1 MNLHRPT
8 GFTGLCVLVVF
19 GISGLTSV
27 DAHAQVGSALVAVP
41 WQPEKSLS
49 ATNYFIGF
57 ESESDGA
64 GFDTDLARGVSFGRF
79 RLDNQ
84 DPQSVSF
91 GWLYDHTVIDSGDPV
106 LPERLV
112 SVAFAAGIGLGEIG
126 DGWNLR
132 VSAGGGTASDQP
144 FSDEQGWYGV
154 GSLVATKQLD
164 QRSSLTFIVDYDG
177 SRAIWPDVPLPGFQ
191 YTVVESRS
199 LRYSFGLPFSTL
211 YYQPDDR
218 WTFDLR
224 YIVPIGGSADV
235 SFKIDDRWS
244 AYGNYTATTRG
255 YHLDGEP
262 DNERFFFEQSRLETG
277 LRFTPAP
284 GWRWT
289 FAGGWAFDQEF
300 TRGFDVRDDDT
311 VRELDDAAFLRVG
324 LRLDF

>member
-1 MNLHRPT
+1 MNPVLPPRVSA
-8 GFTGLCVLVVF
+8 LLCCVLLL
-19 GISGLTSV
+19 GLLAV
-27 DAHAQVGSALVAVP
+27 NGQAQVGSALIAAP
-41 WQPEKSLS
+41 WQPEKSFS

-84 DPQSVSF
+84 DPRAVTF
-91 GWLYDHTVIDSGDPV
+91 GWLYDHTAIDSSDPL

-112 SVAFAAGIGLGEIG
+112 SVAFAAGMGLGEIG
-126 DGWNLR
+126 DGWELSF
-132 VSAGGGTASDQP
+132 SAGGGTASDEP
-144 FSDEQGWYGV
+144 FADEEGWYGV
-154 GSLVATKQLD
+154 GSLVATKRLD
-164 QRSSLTFIVDYDG
+164 QRSALTLILDYDG
-177 SRAIWPDVPLPGFQ
+177 SRAIFPDIPLPGIQ
-191 YTVVESRS
+191 YTVFESPS

-218 WTFDLR
+218 WTFDVT
-224 YIVPIGGSADV
+224 YIIPIGGNAEA
-235 SFKIDDRWS
+235 SFKIDDQWS
-244 AYGNYTATTRG
+244 AYCSYTGTTRG
-255 YHLDGEP
+255 YHLDGER
-262 DNERFFFEQSRLETG
+262 DNERFFFQQSRLETG

-300 TRGFDVRDDDT
+300 TRGFDTRDDDD